1 MIYDEDEMVY
11 QIPESVIPR
20 PQGTVSPDQS
30 LLSIKIVDDPFSFS
44 IFRKDNNEVIF
55 DTSGSSLIF
64 EDQYLRLRTSLPPQP
79 QLYGL
84 GEHTDPMM
92 LNTTN
97 YTRTLWARDSD
108 KVPQGLNLYGSHPV
122 FFEMRASSNSAHGV
136 VLLNS
141 NGMDVKINSTE
152 EDGQYLE
159 YNTLG
164 GIVDLYF
171 MAGPSPIEVA
181 QQYSEISGKPAMVP
195 YWGFGFHQCRFGYQ
209 DVYEVAEVV
218 ANYSTANIPL
228 ETMWTD
234 IVSHPPLYGNCAALI
249 NTGLHG
255 SLQSFHARSRGVSS
269 RKDARAS

>member
-20 PQGTVSPDQS
+20 PQGAVSPDQS

-55 DTSGSSLIF
+55 DTSGSNLIF

-122 FFEMRASSNSAHGV
+122 FFEKRASSNSAHGV

-234 IVSHPPLYGNCAALI
+234 IVSQPSSSVREL
-249 NTGLHG
+249 
-255 SLQSFHARSRGVSS
+255 RSS
-269 RKDARAS
+269 D

>member
-122 FFEMRASSNSAHGV
+122 FFEMRASSHSAHGV

-234 IVSHPPLYGNCAALI
+234 IVSQPSSSVREL
-249 NTGLHG
+249 
-255 SLQSFHARSRGVSS
+255 RSS
-269 RKDARAS
+269 D

>member
-20 PQGTVSPDQS
+20 PQGTVLPDQS

-122 FFEMRASSNSAHGV
+122 FFEMRASSHSAHGV

-234 IVSHPPLYGNCAALI
+234 IVSQPSSSVREL
-249 NTGLHG
+249 
-255 SLQSFHARSRGVSS
+255 RSS
-269 RKDARAS
+269 D